1 MLASV
6 SGTNIAQMAAYHLH
20 MNLKIYFTFLL
31 LAFTVC
37 ATAQNSYQYTDS
49 LGTVVVKKDFRMDV
63 LANKQAEIN
72 KRATRMSSSGQ
83 YRGYRIQV
91 YNANNRNEA
100 NNVKSELLRRFP
112 EHKSYL
118 LYQSPNFRV
127 RIGNFLT
134 QKEAMELRKIIT
146 SMYPNRGIY
155 IVPDLIEY
163 TPPEDEELF

>member
-1 MLASV
+1 
-6 SGTNIAQMAAYHLH
+6 
-20 MNLKIYFTFLL
+20 
-31 LAFTVC
+31 
-37 ATAQNSYQYTDS
+37 
-49 LGTVVVKKDFRMDV
+49 
-63 LANKQAEIN
+63 
-72 KRATRMSSSGQ
+72 MSSSGQ

-163 TPPEDEELF
+163 TPPEDEDLF